1 MTPTGYE
8 IGLIS
13 EERYNKF
20 LEKKANIEKAIER
33 INSVNISPSKEI
45 NEYLENIGSQT
56 LSTGIKLAELI
67 RRPELSYEELAPFD
81 KDRPQ
86 LEKTHWQQ
94 AEIAV
99 KYEGYI
105 KRQFEQVE
113 RFNKNEKKLIPEDID
128 YSKVYGLR
136 TEARQKLE
144 KMRPENIGRA
154 SRISGVSPADI
165 GVLLIYLAGERS

>member
-1 MTPTGYE
+1 M
-8 IGLIS
+8 
-13 EERYNKF
+13 
-20 LEKKANIEKAIER
+20 KKT
-33 INSVNISPSKEI
+33 KEI
-45 NEYLENIGSQT
+45 NEYLKKNGSQLLT
-56 LSTGIKLAELI
+56 TGIKLSELI
-67 RRPELSYEELAPFD
+67 RRPELCYEELAPFD
-81 KDRPQ
+81 KERPV

-113 RFNKNEKKLIPEDID
+113 RFSKNEKKIIPQDID

-165 GVLLIYLAGERS
+165 GVLLIYLATKTDEKG